1 MKEAEGLK
9 KKKERALKRGNE
21 KKRQG
26 DEAEDTAE
34 GRQIKKQD
42 GKQEGQK
49 RDKKMRQLL

>member
-9 KKKERALKRGNE
+9 KGALRRGNE

-42 GKQEGQK
+42 RKQ
-49 RDKKMRQLL
+49 